1 MIKTIRGKV
10 TLWSII
16 IVGVLNI
23 ILSVFIYVTIN
34 KKLENSIQAYMKTI
48 QFMARNIAMTSGT
61 VNEENNIIVSNLYDI
76 FGDYIAIAY
85 KDNNVMSSR
94 GSLIQEDKII
104 EVLEESNSRKSLL
117 NLNKD
122 SKLYIAT
129 FNYPIYIDESYYGN
143 IVIQKDYTKE
153 YNENSKIISSIFIG
167 QSTILLILVMALWSI
182 ISKFTKPINN
192 LSNAIENFAIGK
204 DEGDIKIKTKDEVA
218 ILADKFNFM
227 KNEIKYQM
235 EVIITEQNKS
245 KEFFNNATH
254 ELKTP
259 ITAISGYTQLLL
271 SKNILDMDDEFRN
284 RALERMLK
292 ESNKLN
298 SLVKNILEISR
309 GKVIKNVV
317 KEEFDLGQLI
327 NEKIREMNIRLIKSN
342 INLKADIKNIK
353 INCNK
358 EEINTIIINLLD
370 NAIKYTAEKE
380 IIVSVF
386 EKNNNCVF
394 EVKNKIYDIPKRI
407 KGTLLEPFVKYSND
421 IILENEGITSSGLG
435 LYICNKLAEDNNSNL
450 IYSIEDNIIKFKLII
465 PKVN

>member
-1 MIKTIRGKV
+1 
-10 TLWSII
+10 
-16 IVGVLNI
+16 
-23 ILSVFIYVTIN
+23 
-34 KKLENSIQAYMKTI
+34 
-48 QFMARNIAMTSGT
+48 
-61 VNEENNIIVSNLYDI
+61 
-76 FGDYIAIAY
+76 
-85 KDNNVMSSR
+85 MSSR

-153 YNENSKIISSIFIG
+153 YNENSKIICSIFIG

>member
-153 YNENSKIISSIFIG
+153 YNENSKIICSIFIG

-435 LYICNKLAEDNNSNL
+435 LYISNKLAEDNNSNL

>member
-16 IVGVLNI
+16 IVGILNI

-61 VNEENNIIVSNLYDI
+61 VNEADNVIVSNLYDI

-85 KDNNVMSSR
+85 KDNNLVSSR
-94 GSLIQEDKII
+94 GSLIREDKII
-104 EVLEESNSRKSLL
+104 EVLEESKSKKSLL
-117 NLNKD
+117 NLNKE
-122 SKLYIAT
+122 SKIYIAT

-153 YNENSKIISSIFIG
+153 YNENSKIICSIFIG
-167 QSTILLILVMALWSI
+167 QSVILLILVMALWSI

-218 ILADKFNFM
+218 ILAEKFNFM
-227 KNEIKYQM
+227 KNEIKDQM
-235 EVIITEQNKS
+235 SIIITEKNKS
-245 KEFFNNATH
+245 REFFNNATH

-271 SKNILDMDDEFRN
+271 SENILDMDDEFRN

-327 NEKIREMNIRLIKSN
+327 NEKIREMNIRLIKSH

-435 LYICNKLAEDNNSNL
+435 LYICNKLAEDNNANL

>member
-1 MIKTIRGKV
+1 MVKTIRGKV

-16 IVGVLNI
+16 IVGILNI

-34 KKLENSIQAYMKTI
+34 KKLESSIQGHMKTI
-48 QFMARNIAMTSGT
+48 QFMARNIAMTSGSP
-61 VNEENNIIVSNLYDI
+61 NEEDDIIVSNLYNI

-85 KDNNVMSSR
+85 KDNKVISSKGNFVR
-94 GSLIQEDKII
+94 EDKII
-104 EVLEESNSRKSLL
+104 ELLEESNSRKSLL

-153 YNENSKIISSIFIG
+153 YNENYKIICSIFIG
-167 QSTILLILVMALWSI
+167 QFIILSILVMALWSI

-204 DEGDIKIKTKDEVA
+204 DEGDIKIETKDEVA

-235 EVIITEQNKS
+235 EVIINKS
-245 KEFFNNATH
+245 REFFNNVTH

-259 ITAISGYTQLLL
+259 ITAISGYTQLLIDNDI
-271 SKNILDMDDEFRN
+271 SEIEEEFRE
-284 RALERMLK
+284 RSLERILK

-309 GKVIKNVV
+309 GKVKRNID
-317 KEEFDLGQLI
+317 KEEFDFGDLI
-327 NEKIREMNIRLIKSN
+327 NKKISDMKVRFVKSN
-342 INLKADIKNIK
+342 LYLKTNINNTIVK
-353 INCNK
+353 CNK
-358 EEINTIIINLLD
+358 EEISTIIINLLD
-370 NAIKYTAEKE
+370 NAIKYTAGKE
-380 IIVSVF
+380 IIVNVYEESEKSIF
-386 EKNNNCVF
+386 EIS
-394 EVKNKIYDIPKRI
+394 NKIYEIPENI
-407 KGTLLEPFVKYSND
+407 KNNLLEAFVKHTND
-421 IILENEGITSSGLG
+421 IILEKEGITSSGLG
-435 LYICNKLAEDNNSNL
+435 LYICSKLAEENNSEL
-450 IYSIEDNIIKFKLII
+450 IYDIKNNIIIVKLII
-465 PKVN
+465 PSIK

>member
-1 MIKTIRGKV
+1 MFKTIRGKV

-16 IVGVLNI
+16 IVGILNI
-23 ILSVFIYVTIN
+23 ILSVFIYMTIN
-34 KKLENSIQAYMKTI
+34 KKLESSIQGYMKTI

-61 VNEENNIIVSNLYDI
+61 VNQEDNIIVSNLYDI

-94 GSLIQEDKII
+94 GSLIREDKII
-104 EVLEESNSRKSLL
+104 EILEESNSRKSLL

-153 YNENSKIISSIFIG
+153 YNENYKIICSIFIG
-167 QSTILLILVMALWSI
+167 QSIILLILVMALWSI

-204 DEGDIKIKTKDEVA
+204 DEGDIKVETKDEVA
-218 ILADKFNFM
+218 ILADKFNVM

-235 EVIITEQNKS
+235 EIIIKEQNKS
-245 KEFFNNATH
+245 REFFNNATH

-259 ITAISGYTQLLL
+259 ITAISGYTQLLIDNDI
-271 SKNILDMDDEFRN
+271 SEIEEEFRE
-284 RALERMLK
+284 RALERVLK

-309 GKVIKNVV
+309 GKVKRNIDKV
-317 KEEFDLGQLI
+317 EFDLGDLI
-327 NEKIREMNIRLIKSN
+327 NKKISDMKVRFVKSN
-342 INLKADIKNIK
+342 LYLKTNINNTMVK
-353 INCNK
+353 CNK
-358 EEINTIIINLLD
+358 EEISTIIINLLD
-370 NAIKYTAEKE
+370 NAIKYTAGKEVIVNVYKESEKSIFE
-380 IIVSVF
+380 ISNEIY
-386 EKNNNCVF
+386 EIPENIKNN
-394 EVKNKIYDIPKRI
+394 
-407 KGTLLEPFVKYSND
+407 LLEAFVKHTND
-421 IILENEGITSSGLG
+421 IILEKEGITSSGLG
-435 LYICNKLAEDNNSNL
+435 LYICSKLAEENNSKLVYDIKN
-450 IYSIEDNIIKFKLII
+450 NVIIVKLII
-465 PKVN
+465 PSIK

>member
-16 IVGVLNI
+16 IVGILNI

-61 VNEENNIIVSNLYDI
+61 VNEADNIIVSNLYDI

-85 KDNNVMSSR
+85 KDNNLVSSR
-94 GSLIQEDKII
+94 GSLICEDKII
-104 EVLEESNSRKSLL
+104 EVLEESKSKKSLL
-117 NLNKD
+117 NLNKE
-122 SKLYIAT
+122 SKIYIAT

-153 YNENSKIISSIFIG
+153 YNENSKIIYSIFIG
-167 QSTILLILVMALWSI
+167 QSVILLILVMALWSI

-218 ILADKFNFM
+218 ILAEKFNFM
-227 KNEIKYQM
+227 KNEIKDQM
-235 EVIITEQNKS
+235 SIIITEKNKS
-245 KEFFNNATH
+245 REFFNNATH

-271 SKNILDMDDEFRN
+271 SENILDMDDEFRN

-327 NEKIREMNIRLIKSN
+327 NEKIREMNIRLIKSD

-435 LYICNKLAEDNNSNL
+435 LYICNKLAEDNNANL

>member
-1 MIKTIRGKV
+1 MFKTIRGKV

-16 IVGVLNI
+16 IVGILNI

-34 KKLENSIQAYMKTI
+34 KKLESSIQGHMKTI
-48 QFMARNIAMTSGT
+48 QFMARNIAMTSGSP
-61 VNEENNIIVSNLYDI
+61 NEEDDIIVSNLYNI

-94 GSLIQEDKII
+94 GSLIREDKII
-104 EVLEESNSRKSLL
+104 EILEESNSRKSLL

-153 YNENSKIISSIFIG
+153 YNENYKIICSIFIG
-167 QSTILLILVMALWSI
+167 QSIILLILVMALWSI

-204 DEGDIKIKTKDEVA
+204 DEGDIKIETKDEVA

-235 EVIITEQNKS
+235 EVIIKEQNKS
-245 KEFFNNATH
+245 REFFNNATH

-259 ITAISGYTQLLL
+259 ITAISGYTEILLNE
-271 SKNILDMDDEFRN
+271 NILEMDEEFRD
-284 RALERMLK
+284 RALERVNK
-292 ESNKLN
+292 ESKKLN

-309 GKVIKNVV
+309 GEARKKLV
-317 KEEFDLGQLI
+317 KEEFNLGEVI
-327 NEKIREMNIRLIKSN
+327 EKKVHDMNIRFEKSNIEIKSN
-342 INLKADIKNIK
+342 INNIIVK
-353 INCNK
+353 SNK

-370 NAIKYTAEKE
+370 NAIKYTAGNEIK
-380 IIVSVF
+380 IIVYENEKYGIF
-386 EKNNNCVF
+386 EISN
-394 EVKNKIYDIPKRI
+394 EIYDIPEKL
-407 KGTLLEPFVKYSND
+407 KDSLLEPFVKYIDD
-421 IILENEGITSSGLG
+421 IILEKEGITSSGLG
-435 LYICNKLAEDNNSNL
+435 LYICNKLAEENNSK
-450 IYSIEDNIIKFKLII
+450 IKYRIKENIIEFKLII
-465 PKVN
+465 PKIN